1 MPDLILLCGTSAATP
16 TDFLNPWN
24 HSDQI
29 KPYCAQIVFADVR
42 RRSSQAEIGN
52 NDGYPAGMHAWHD
65 DGNSLLRGS
74 ATMIHECF
82 SKGIVLAFA
91 LLLSACVN
99 YGSVDGVDNLWRDV
113 PLERFQEGVTS
124 QSEVLEVL
132 GPPSQ
137 LINLDNQVVF
147 YYLAQQN
154 EGRGKAFI
162 VWNQLSEE
170 RRYDRAIFFF
180 DTEGVLQEVAYSKET
195 IPR

>member
-1 MPDLILLCGTSAATP
+1 MT
-16 TDFLNPWN
+16 
-24 HSDQI
+24 Q
-29 KPYCAQIVFADVR
+29 
-42 RRSSQAEIGN
+42 
-52 NDGYPAGMHAWHD
+52 
-65 DGNSLLRGS
+65 
-74 ATMIHECF
+74 ECF
-82 SKGIVLAFA
+82 FKSIVCALT
-91 LLLSACVN
+91 LLLSACLN
-99 YGSVDGVDNLWRDV
+99 YGSVDGVDNLWRDI
-113 PLERFQEGVTS
+113 PLERFQKGVTS
-124 QSEVLEVL
+124 QSEVLDVL

-180 DTEGVLQEVAYSKET
+180 DPDGVLQEVAYSKET